1 MSWTQEELAALKS
14 AYASGTLRVSYE
26 GKTLIYGSESD
37 LMRRIRVIERDLSA
51 QNKVKPKTPYRRYG
65 SFSKGF

>member
-37 LMRRIRVIERDLSA
+37 LMRRIRIIERDLSA
-51 QNKVKPKTPYRRYG
+51 HNKSKTPYRRYG
-65 SFSKGF
+65 SFSKGL

>member
-51 QNKVKPKTPYRRYG
+51 QDKAKTPYRRYG
-65 SFSKGF
+65 SFSKGL

>member
-51 QNKVKPKTPYRRYG
+51 HNKSKTSYRRYG
-65 SFSKGF
+65 SFSKGL